1 MLYIALEESFRIF
14 RRILTAEGVRDPSF
28 LDAGAYLD
36 RIFNPEMDTGGY
48 FKEYY
53 DTRIKVMHPDS
64 NRFGVFAIAPLEA
77 DEYFYLR
84 GSLVEVFVFLITKRR
99 LLPQTR

>member
-84 GSLVEVFVFLITKRR
+84 SSLVAVFDFLITKRI
-99 LLPQTR
+99 LLPQSR